1 MKEKTTS
8 TESPTV
14 TRRALFLGF
23 LEIGISGFGGVLPWA
38 RRVLVERRQWLT
50 PAEFNDALGLGQVL
64 PGPNVGNLSIV
75 VGRRFHGAIG
85 SVLAFSGLMLAP
97 LVIVLALGVFYNRYG
112 HHDIVQRVFSGV
124 AAAAAGLFLASGIK
138 MALALPRSWRTALIV
153 VAAFIATALLRLPLP
168 AIIAVVVPVSIGLAW
183 RHRE

>member
-1 MKEKTTS
+1 MNKKS
-8 TESPTV
+8 NASVRPRI
-14 TRRALFLGF
+14 TRSALFLGF

-97 LVIVLALGVFYNRYG
+97 LVIVLALGVFYN
-112 HHDIVQRVFSGV
+112 
-124 AAAAAGLFLASGIK
+124 
-138 MALALPRSWRTALIV
+138 
-153 VAAFIATALLRLPLP
+153 
-168 AIIAVVVPVSIGLAW
+168 
-183 RHRE
+183 